1 MTTMPG
7 LLFLVRSNEVLLVFA
22 IVNVGAYLN
31 STTSLQEEV
40 ADPFVEYNSSLKS
53 SHNMFILFSFS
64 STELLPL
71 LAELE
76 DAMPI
81 SFV

>member
-1 MTTMPG
+1 MDKKEIESDNT
-7 LLFLVRSNEVLLVFA
+7 L
-22 IVNVGAYLN
+22 
-31 STTSLQEEV
+31 
-40 ADPFVEYNSSLKS
+40 
-53 SHNMFILFSFS
+53 
-64 STELLPL
+64 ELLPL